1 VSCIVPTGRLAGYQY
16 FLAGAGVGAIAT
28 FLSTPFEMVKVQLQL
43 DNVALKQYVFLPL
56 NERTKK
62 KERRRTKRKKTT
74 TMMVMTKRAKEKSE
88 RRRQF

>member
-1 VSCIVPTGRLAGYQY
+1 MGDATGRLAGYQY

-56 NERTKK
+56 TRKNEKERTK
-62 KERRRTKRKKTT
+62 EDGRR
-74 TMMVMTKRAKEKSE
+74 
-88 RRRQF
+88 